1 MGGHDESLK
10 TVFAWPMRTGG
21 HFFINELRES
31 AEHLSRGYSF
41 FFALLSEVFMS
52 QAVYR
57 NEQHAIIR
65 AMAVDS
71 ISTCKPA
78 QWQSQYSSGYVE
90 DLTKKHIETESLSA
104 NDRLTQDSMT
114 RARIHRNTS
123 RSAFYAVVAKYGAD
137 EQERANA
144 INELVRVVVCD
155 GVSDDFKRL
164 IIWTWASIS
173 VKRGFIERIV
183 DMCDQSRATI
193 FRKKK
198 AITDQ
203 LNELEKTVSTDLS
216 VILKDV
222 CLSG

>member
-1 MGGHDESLK
+1 MSSL
-10 TVFAWPMRTGG
+10 
-21 HFFINELRES
+21 
-31 AEHLSRGYSF
+31 
-41 FFALLSEVFMS
+41 
-52 QAVYR
+52 AVYR

-90 DLTKKHIETESLSA
+90 DLTKKHSEIESLSA

-173 VKRGFIERIV
+173 IKRGFIERIV
-183 DMCDQSRATI
+183 DVCEQSRATI

-198 AITDQ
+198 AIVEQ
-203 LNELEKTVSTDLS
+203 LDELEKTVKSDLS
-216 VILKDV
+216 AVLKDV
-222 CLSG
+222 CMQG

>member
-1 MGGHDESLK
+1 
-10 TVFAWPMRTGG
+10 
-21 HFFINELRES
+21 
-31 AEHLSRGYSF
+31 
-41 FFALLSEVFMS
+41 MS

-71 ISTCKPA
+71 ISSCKPA
-78 QWQSQYSSGYVE
+78 QWQKQYSSGYVE
-90 DLTKKHIETESLSA
+90 DLTKKHSEIESLSV

-123 RSAFYAVVAKYGAD
+123 QSAFYAVVAKYGAD

-173 VKRGFIERIV
+173 IKRGFIERIV
-183 DMCDQSRATI
+183 DMCDLSRRTI
-193 FRKKK
+193 FYKKK
-198 AITDQ
+198 LITQQ
-203 LNELEKTVSTDLS
+203 LDELEKTVSTDLS

>member
-1 MGGHDESLK
+1 
-10 TVFAWPMRTGG
+10 
-21 HFFINELRES
+21 
-31 AEHLSRGYSF
+31 
-41 FFALLSEVFMS
+41 MS

-65 AMAVDS
+65 AMALDS

-78 QWQSQYSSGYVE
+78 QWQTQYSSGYVE

-123 RSAFYAVVAKYGAD
+123 QSAFYAVVAKYGAD

-164 IIWTWASIS
+164 IIWTWASVS

-183 DMCDQSRATI
+183 DVCEQSRATI

-198 AITDQ
+198 AIVEQ
-203 LNELEKTVSTDLS
+203 LDELEKTVKSDLS
-216 VILKDV
+216 AVLKDV
-222 CLSG
+222 CMQG

>member
-1 MGGHDESLK
+1 
-10 TVFAWPMRTGG
+10 
-21 HFFINELRES
+21 
-31 AEHLSRGYSF
+31 
-41 FFALLSEVFMS
+41 MS
-52 QAVYR
+52 CLAVYR

-71 ISTCKPA
+71 ISTCKPS

-90 DLTKKHIETESLSA
+90 DLTKTHTETESLSA

-123 RSAFYAVVAKYGAD
+123 QSAFYAVVAKYGAD

-144 INELVRVVVCD
+144 VNELVRVVVCD

-173 VKRGFIERIV
+173 IKRGFIERIV
-183 DMCDQSRATI
+183 DMCDLSRRTI
-193 FRKKK
+193 FYKKK
-198 AITDQ
+198 LITQQ
-203 LNELEKTVSTDLS
+203 LDELEKTVSTDLS

>member
-1 MGGHDESLK
+1 M
-10 TVFAWPMRTGG
+10 
-21 HFFINELRES
+21 S
-31 AEHLSRGYSF
+31 AL
-41 FFALLSEVFMS
+41 AI
-52 QAVYR
+52 YR

-65 AMAVDS
+65 AMSVDS
-71 ISTCKPA
+71 ISTCKP
-78 QWQSQYSSGYVE
+78 QSWQKQYSSGYVE
-90 DLTKKHIETESLSA
+90 DLTKKHSEIESLSA

-164 IIWTWASIS
+164 IIWTWASVS

-183 DMCDQSRATI
+183 DMCDLSRRTI
-193 FRKKK
+193 FYKKK
-198 AITDQ
+198 LITQQ
-203 LNELEKTVSTDLS
+203 LDELEKTVSTDLS

>member
-1 MGGHDESLK
+1 
-10 TVFAWPMRTGG
+10 
-21 HFFINELRES
+21 
-31 AEHLSRGYSF
+31 
-41 FFALLSEVFMS
+41 MS
-52 QAVYR
+52 CLAVYR

-90 DLTKKHIETESLSA
+90 DLTKKHTETESLSA

-123 RSAFYAVVAKYGAD
+123 LSAFYAVVAKYGAD

-144 INELVRVVVCD
+144 VNELVRVVVCD

-164 IIWTWASIS
+164 IIWTWASVS

-183 DMCDQSRATI
+183 DMCEQSRATI

-198 AITDQ
+198 AIVEQ
-203 LNELEKTVSTDLS
+203 LDELEKTVKSDLS
-216 VILKDV
+216 AVLKDV
-222 CLSG
+222 CMQV

>member
-1 MGGHDESLK
+1 MSSL
-10 TVFAWPMRTGG
+10 
-21 HFFINELRES
+21 
-31 AEHLSRGYSF
+31 
-41 FFALLSEVFMS
+41 
-52 QAVYR
+52 AVYR

-71 ISTCKPA
+71 ISSCKPA
-78 QWQSQYSSGYVE
+78 QWQTQYSSGYVE
-90 DLTKKHIETESLSA
+90 DLTKKHSEIESMSA

-123 RSAFYAVVAKYGAD
+123 QSAFYAVVAKYGAD

-144 INELVRVVVCD
+144 VNELVKAVVCD

-164 IIWTWASIS
+164 IIWTWASVS

-183 DMCDQSRATI
+183 DACKQSRATI

-198 AITDQ
+198 AMV
-203 LNELEKTVSTDLS
+203 E
-216 VILKDV
+216 
-222 CLSG
+222 

>member
-1 MGGHDESLK
+1 
-10 TVFAWPMRTGG
+10 
-21 HFFINELRES
+21 
-31 AEHLSRGYSF
+31 
-41 FFALLSEVFMS
+41 MS

-65 AMAVDS
+65 AIAVDS
-71 ISTCKPA
+71 ISTCKSA
-78 QWQSQYSSGYVE
+78 QWQTQYSSGYVE
-90 DLTKKHIETESLSA
+90 DLTKKHSEIESLSA

-123 RSAFYAVVAKYGAD
+123 LSAFYAVVAKYGAD

-144 INELVRVVVCD
+144 VNELVKAVVCE

-164 IIWTWASIS
+164 IIWTWASVS

-198 AITDQ
+198 AIVEQ
-203 LNELEKTVSTDLS
+203 LDELEKTVRSDLS
-216 VILKDV
+216 AILKDV
-222 CLSG
+222 CLQV

>member
-1 MGGHDESLK
+1 
-10 TVFAWPMRTGG
+10 
-21 HFFINELRES
+21 
-31 AEHLSRGYSF
+31 
-41 FFALLSEVFMS
+41 MS
-52 QAVYR
+52 QAVYK

-78 QWQSQYSSGYVE
+78 QWQTQYSSGYVE
-90 DLTKKHIETESLSA
+90 DLTKKHSEIGSLSA

-123 RSAFYAVVAKYGAD
+123 QSAFYAVVAKYGAD

-144 INELVRVVVCD
+144 VNELVRVVVCE

-173 VKRGFIERIV
+173 IKRGFIERIV
-183 DMCDQSRATI
+183 DMCDLSRRTI
-193 FRKKK
+193 FYKKK
-198 AITDQ
+198 LITQQ
-203 LNELEKTVSTDLS
+203 LDELEKTVSTDLS

>member
-1 MGGHDESLK
+1 
-10 TVFAWPMRTGG
+10 
-21 HFFINELRES
+21 
-31 AEHLSRGYSF
+31 
-41 FFALLSEVFMS
+41 MS
-52 QAVYR
+52 CLAVYR

-78 QWQSQYSSGYVE
+78 QWQTQYSSGYVE

-123 RSAFYAVVAKYGAD
+123 QSAFYAVVAKYGAD

-164 IIWTWASIS
+164 IIWTWASVS

-183 DMCDQSRATI
+183 DMCDLSRRTI
-193 FRKKK
+193 FYKKK
-198 AITDQ
+198 LITQQ
-203 LNELEKTVSTDLS
+203 LDELEKTVSTDLS

>member
-1 MGGHDESLK
+1 
-10 TVFAWPMRTGG
+10 
-21 HFFINELRES
+21 
-31 AEHLSRGYSF
+31 
-41 FFALLSEVFMS
+41 MS

-71 ISTCKPA
+71 ISTCKPS

-90 DLTKKHIETESLSA
+90 DLTKKHTETESLSA

-123 RSAFYAVVAKYGAD
+123 QSAFYAVVAKYGAD

-164 IIWTWASIS
+164 IIWTWASVS
-173 VKRGFIERIV
+173 VKRGFVERIV
-183 DMCDQSRATI
+183 NMCEQSRATI

>member
-1 MGGHDESLK
+1 
-10 TVFAWPMRTGG
+10 
-21 HFFINELRES
+21 
-31 AEHLSRGYSF
+31 
-41 FFALLSEVFMS
+41 MS
-52 QAVYR
+52 CLAVYR

-78 QWQSQYSSGYVE
+78 QWQTQYSSGYVE
-90 DLTKKHIETESLSA
+90 DLTKKHSEVESLSA

-123 RSAFYAVVAKYGAD
+123 LSAFYAVVAKYGAD

-173 VKRGFIERIV
+173 IKRGFIERIV
-183 DMCDQSRATI
+183 DMCDLSRRTI
-193 FRKKK
+193 FYKKK
-198 AITDQ
+198 LITQQ
-203 LNELEKTVSTDLS
+203 LDELEKTVSTDLS
-216 VILKDV
+216 VILKDI
-222 CLSG
+222 CIS

>member
-1 MGGHDESLK
+1 
-10 TVFAWPMRTGG
+10 
-21 HFFINELRES
+21 
-31 AEHLSRGYSF
+31 
-41 FFALLSEVFMS
+41 MS
-52 QAVYR
+52 CLAVYR

-71 ISTCKPA
+71 ISTCKPS
-78 QWQSQYSSGYVE
+78 QWQAQYSSGYVE
-90 DLTKKHIETESLSA
+90 DLTKKHSETESLSA

-123 RSAFYAVVAKYGAD
+123 QSAFYAVVAKYGAD

-164 IIWTWASIS
+164 IIWTWASVS

-183 DMCDQSRATI
+183 DMCDLSRRTI
-193 FRKKK
+193 FYKKK
-198 AITDQ
+198 LITQQ
-203 LNELEKTVSTDLS
+203 LDELEKTVSTDLS

>member
-1 MGGHDESLK
+1 
-10 TVFAWPMRTGG
+10 
-21 HFFINELRES
+21 
-31 AEHLSRGYSF
+31 
-41 FFALLSEVFMS
+41 MS

-71 ISTCKPA
+71 IPSCKPA
-78 QWQSQYSSGYVE
+78 QWQKQYSSGYVE
-90 DLTKKHIETESLSA
+90 ELTKKHSEIESLSA

-123 RSAFYAVVAKYGAD
+123 QSAFYAVVAKYGAD

-144 INELVRVVVCD
+144 VNELVRVVVCE

-164 IIWTWASIS
+164 IIWAWASIS

-183 DMCDQSRATI
+183 NMCDQSRATI

-198 AITDQ
+198 AIVEQ
-203 LNELEKTVSTDLS
+203 LDELEKTVKSDLS
-216 VILKDV
+216 AVLKDV
-222 CLSG
+222 CMLG

>member
-1 MGGHDESLK
+1 
-10 TVFAWPMRTGG
+10 
-21 HFFINELRES
+21 
-31 AEHLSRGYSF
+31 
-41 FFALLSEVFMS
+41 MS
-52 QAVYR
+52 CLAVYR

-78 QWQSQYSSGYVE
+78 QWQTQYSSGYVE

-123 RSAFYAVVAKYGAD
+123 QSAFYAVVAKYGAD

-144 INELVRVVVCD
+144 VNELVKAVVCD

-164 IIWTWASIS
+164 IIWTWASVS

-183 DMCDQSRATI
+183 DMCEQSRATI

-198 AITDQ
+198 AIVEQ
-203 LNELEKTVSTDLS
+203 LDELEKTVKSDLS
-216 VILKDV
+216 AVLKDV
-222 CLSG
+222 CMQG

>member
-1 MGGHDESLK
+1 
-10 TVFAWPMRTGG
+10 
-21 HFFINELRES
+21 
-31 AEHLSRGYSF
+31 
-41 FFALLSEVFMS
+41 MS
-52 QAVYR
+52 CLAVYR

-78 QWQSQYSSGYVE
+78 QWQTQYSSGYVE

-123 RSAFYAVVAKYGAD
+123 QSAFYAVVAKYGAD

-144 INELVRVVVCD
+144 VNELVRVVPLSHKKLAE
-155 GVSDDFKRL
+155 SDDFKRL

-183 DMCDQSRATI
+183 DMCDLSRRTI
-193 FRKKK
+193 FYKKK
-198 AITDQ
+198 LITQQ
-203 LNELEKTVSTDLS
+203 LDELEKTVSTDLS

>member
-1 MGGHDESLK
+1 
-10 TVFAWPMRTGG
+10 
-21 HFFINELRES
+21 
-31 AEHLSRGYSF
+31 
-41 FFALLSEVFMS
+41 MS

-71 ISTCKPA
+71 ISTCKPS

-90 DLTKKHIETESLSA
+90 DLTKKHSETESLSA

-123 RSAFYAVVAKYGAD
+123 QSAFYAVVAKYGAD

-144 INELVRVVVCD
+144 VNELVRVVVCD

-164 IIWTWASIS
+164 IIWTWASVS

-183 DMCDQSRATI
+183 DMCDLSRRTI
-193 FRKKK
+193 FYKKK
-198 AITDQ
+198 LITQQ
-203 LNELEKTVSTDLS
+203 LDELEKTVSTDLS

>member
-1 MGGHDESLK
+1 
-10 TVFAWPMRTGG
+10 
-21 HFFINELRES
+21 
-31 AEHLSRGYSF
+31 
-41 FFALLSEVFMS
+41 MS
-52 QAVYR
+52 CLAVYR

-71 ISTCKPA
+71 IPSCKPA
-78 QWQSQYSSGYVE
+78 QWQKQYSSGYVE
-90 DLTKKHIETESLSA
+90 DLTKKHSETESLSA

-123 RSAFYAVVAKYGAD
+123 QSAFYAVVAKYGAD

-173 VKRGFIERIV
+173 IKRGFIERIV
-183 DMCDQSRATI
+183 DMCDLSRRTI
-193 FRKKK
+193 FYKKK
-198 AITDQ
+198 LITQQ
-203 LNELEKTVSTDLS
+203 LDELEKTVSTDLS

>member
-1 MGGHDESLK
+1 
-10 TVFAWPMRTGG
+10 
-21 HFFINELRES
+21 
-31 AEHLSRGYSF
+31 
-41 FFALLSEVFMS
+41 MS
-52 QAVYR
+52 VAVYR

-71 ISTCKPA
+71 ISTCKPS

-90 DLTKKHIETESLSA
+90 DLTKKYSETESLSA

-123 RSAFYAVVAKYGAD
+123 QSAFYAVVAKYGAD

-144 INELVRVVVCD
+144 VNELVRVVVCD
-155 GVSDDFKRL
+155 GVSDDFKLL
-164 IIWTWASIS
+164 IIWTWASVS

-198 AITDQ
+198 AIVEQ
-203 LNELEKTVSTDLS
+203 LDELEKTVKSDLS
-216 VILKDV
+216 AVLKDV
-222 CLSG
+222 CMQV

>member
-1 MGGHDESLK
+1 
-10 TVFAWPMRTGG
+10 
-21 HFFINELRES
+21 
-31 AEHLSRGYSF
+31 
-41 FFALLSEVFMS
+41 MS

-71 ISTCKPA
+71 ISTCKPS

-90 DLTKKHIETESLSA
+90 DLTKKHTETESLSA

-123 RSAFYAVVAKYGAD
+123 QSAFYAVVAKYGAD

-144 INELVRVVVCD
+144 VNELVKVIACE

-183 DMCDQSRATI
+183 DVCEQSRATI
-193 FRKKK
+193 FRKKR

-203 LNELEKTVSTDLS
+203 LNELEKTVKSDLS
-216 VILKDV
+216 AVLKDV
-222 CLSG
+222 CMLG

>member
-1 MGGHDESLK
+1 
-10 TVFAWPMRTGG
+10 
-21 HFFINELRES
+21 
-31 AEHLSRGYSF
+31 
-41 FFALLSEVFMS
+41 
-52 QAVYR
+52 
-57 NEQHAIIR
+57 
-65 AMAVDS
+65 
-71 ISTCKPA
+71 
-78 QWQSQYSSGYVE
+78 
-90 DLTKKHIETESLSA
+90 
-104 NDRLTQDSMT
+104 MT

-123 RSAFYAVVAKYGAD
+123 QSAFYAVVAKYGAD

-144 INELVRVVVCD
+144 VNELVKAIVCE

-164 IIWTWASIS
+164 IIWTWASVS

-193 FRKKK
+193 FRKKR

-222 CLSG
+222 CMQG

>member
-1 MGGHDESLK
+1 
-10 TVFAWPMRTGG
+10 
-21 HFFINELRES
+21 
-31 AEHLSRGYSF
+31 
-41 FFALLSEVFMS
+41 MS
-52 QAVYR
+52 CLAVYR

-71 ISTCKPA
+71 ISTCKPS

-90 DLTKKHIETESLSA
+90 DLTKKHSETESLSA

-123 RSAFYAVVAKYGAD
+123 QSAFYAVVAKYGAD

-144 INELVRVVVCD
+144 VNELVKAIVCE

-173 VKRGFIERIV
+173 IKRGFIERIV
-183 DMCDQSRATI
+183 NMCDQSRATI

-198 AITDQ
+198 AIVEQ
-203 LNELEKTVSTDLS
+203 LDELEKTVKSDLS
-216 VILKDV
+216 AVLKDI
-222 CLSG
+222 CMLG

>member
-1 MGGHDESLK
+1 
-10 TVFAWPMRTGG
+10 
-21 HFFINELRES
+21 
-31 AEHLSRGYSF
+31 
-41 FFALLSEVFMS
+41 MS
-52 QAVYR
+52 CLAVYR

-78 QWQSQYSSGYVE
+78 QWQKQHSSGYVE
-90 DLTKKHIETESLSA
+90 DLTKKHSEIESLSA
-104 NDRLTQDSMT
+104 NDRLIQDSMT

-123 RSAFYAVVAKYGAD
+123 QSAFYAVVAKYGAD

-173 VKRGFIERIV
+173 IKRGFIERIV
-183 DMCDQSRATI
+183 DVCEQSRATI

-203 LNELEKTVSTDLS
+203 LNELEKTVATDLS
-216 VILKDV
+216 AILKDV
-222 CLSG
+222 CLTV